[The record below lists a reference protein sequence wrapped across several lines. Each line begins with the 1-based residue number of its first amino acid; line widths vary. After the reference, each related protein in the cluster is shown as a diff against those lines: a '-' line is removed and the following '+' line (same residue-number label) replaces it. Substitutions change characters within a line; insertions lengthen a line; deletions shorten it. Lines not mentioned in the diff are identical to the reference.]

1 MSVTNINCKKEL
13 SLYIHIPFCVKKCD
27 YCDFLSATGDR
38 KAKDAY
44 VNALIEEIKGYGD
57 IGQEYIVKNIFFGGG
72 TPSAIEG
79 EQIYRIMETIREVFT
94 IATID
99 KSNLVPEISLEMNP
113 GIVSKEKLQWY
124 KKAGINRLSIGLQS
138 CDNKELKLLGRI
150 HSYEEFLDNYKLAR
164 EIGFDNINIDLMSAL
179 PGQNLDGWMNNL
191 ELVTNLNPEHISCY
205 SLIIEEGTP
214 FYDRYHDI
222 EENDELDRLLYS
234 RTREFLKEKGY
245 IQYEISNYSK
255 ENHECKQNLTYWTL
269 GDYLGMGLGSS
280 SLINN
285 VRFHN
290 ESDLE
295 EYVDCINKKKDI
307 RREITPLTIKQ
318 KMEEFMFLGLRLT
331 KGICRDE
338 FYQIFQTDIEDVYG
352 DVIKQSMKEGLLLGK
367 DNRIYL
373 TTKGMDLSN
382 IVMVRFLFDEAE

>member
-1 MSVTNINCKKEL
+1 MTNANRKKEL

-27 YCDFLSATGDR
+27 YCDFLSAIGDR
-38 KAKDAY
+38 NTKNAY

-57 IGQEYIVKNIFFGGG
+57 IGKEYIVKNIFFGGG

-79 EQIYRIMETIREVFT
+79 EQIYKIMETIKDIFT
-94 IATID
+94 IASTD

-113 GIVSKEKLQWY
+113 GIISKEKLEWY

-150 HSYEEFLDNYKLAR
+150 HTYEEFLDNYKLAR
-164 EIGFDNINIDLMSAL
+164 AIGFDNINIDLMSAL
-179 PGQNLDGWMNNL
+179 PGQNLYGWMNNL

-214 FYDRYHDI
+214 FYDRYHDM
-222 EENDELDRLLYS
+222 EEDDELDRLLYS

-245 IQYEISNYSK
+245 LQYEISNYSK

-295 EYVDCINKKKDI
+295 EYMECINKKKEI

-331 KGICRDE
+331 KGIGREE
-338 FYQIFQTDIEDVYG
+338 FFQVFQTALDDVYG
-352 DVIKQSMKEGLLLGK
+352 DVINQSINEGLLVDK

-382 IVMVRFLFDEAE
+382 IVMVRFLFDAVE

>member
-1 MSVTNINCKKEL
+1 MRDVNTNRKKEL

-27 YCDFLSATGDR
+27 YCDFLSTTGDR
-38 KAKDAY
+38 KTKDAY
-44 VNALIEEIKGYGD
+44 VNALIEEIKGYED

-79 EQIYRIMETIREVFT
+79 EQIYRIMETIKEIFT
-94 IATID
+94 IASTD

-113 GIVSKEKLQWY
+113 GIISKEKLQWY

-150 HSYEEFLDNYKLAR
+150 HSYEEFLDNYKLAK
-164 EIGFDNINIDLMSAL
+164 ELGFDNINIDLMSAL

-191 ELVTNLNPEHISCY
+191 ELVTKLNPEHISCY

-245 IQYEISNYSK
+245 LQYEISNYSK

-290 ESDLE
+290 ETNLE
-295 EYVDCINKKKDI
+295 EYMECINKKKDI

>member
-1 MSVTNINCKKEL
+1 MIDTNANSKKEL

-38 KAKDAY
+38 KTKDNY
-44 VNALIEEIKGYGD
+44 VNALIEEIKGYRD
-57 IGQEYIVKNIFFGGG
+57 IGKEYIVKNIFFGGG

-79 EQIYRIMETIREVFT
+79 EQIYNIMETIKDIFT
-94 IATID
+94 IASID

-113 GIVSKEKLQWY
+113 GIISKEKLQWY

-150 HSYEEFLDNYKLAR
+150 HTYEEFLDNYKLAR

-179 PGQNLDGWMNNL
+179 PGQNLDGWMKNL

-214 FYDRYHDI
+214 FYDRYHDM
-222 EENDELDRLLYS
+222 EEDDELDRLLYS
-234 RTREFLKEKGY
+234 KTREFLKEKGY
-245 IQYEISNYSK
+245 LQYEISNYSK

-269 GDYLGMGLGSS
+269 GDYLGMGLGSA

-290 ESDLE
+290 ETDLE
-295 EYVDCINKKKDI
+295 EYIESINKKKDI
-307 RREITPLTIKQ
+307 RREIEPLTIEQ

-331 KGICRDE
+331 KGISRDE
-338 FYQIFQTDIEDVYG
+338 FYQLFQTSIDDVYG
-352 DVIKQSMKEGLLLGK
+352 DVIMQSIKEGLLMDE
-367 DNRIYL
+367 DNHIFL

-382 IVMVRFLFDEAE
+382 TVMVRFLFDT

>member
-1 MSVTNINCKKEL
+1 MTNVNRKKEL

-27 YCDFLSATGDR
+27 YCDFLSDTGDR
-38 KAKDAY
+38 KTKDAY
-44 VNALIEEIKGYGD
+44 VNALIEEIKGYKD
-57 IGQEYIVKNIFFGGG
+57 IGQEYIVKHIFFGGG

-79 EQIYRIMETIREVFT
+79 EQIYRIMETIKEIFT
-94 IATID
+94 IASTD

-113 GIVSKEKLQWY
+113 GIISKEKLQWY

-150 HSYEEFLDNYKLAR
+150 HSYEEFLENYKLAR
-164 EIGFDNINIDLMSAL
+164 ELGFDNINIDLMSAL

-191 ELVTNLNPEHISCY
+191 DLITKLDPEHISCY

-214 FYDRYHDI
+214 FYERYHDM

-234 RTREFLKEKGY
+234 KTREFLKEKGY
-245 IQYEISNYSK
+245 LQYEISNYSK

-295 EYVDCINKKKDI
+295 EYMECIYKKKDI

-331 KGICRDE
+331 KGIGKDE
-338 FYQIFQTDIEDVYG
+338 FYQIFQKDIDDVYG
-352 DVIKQSMKEGLLLGK
+352 DVIKLSIEEGLLTDE

-382 IVMVRFLFDEAE
+382 IVMVRFLLDEEK